1 MYCSHTLVLIEV
13 YTSTM
18 PAGTSAQA
26 LFLRCRFAL
35 QRTTAANCNSRT
47 SNAMAMKRPCQLV
60 ITVLCLLT
68 LLLNTASCLHAQ
80 LPHPQHDASCG
91 DCPRH
96 APATPN
102 APACCIAHQ
111 QPSTAATSVEVEQ
124 PAHLPNA
131 FAPIAPNLPAPALF
145 SAATRLSAP
154 PLVPPIIAL
163 RI

>member
-1 MYCSHTLVLIEV
+1 MYCSHTLVLLEV

-35 QRTTAANCNSRT
+35 QRTTAANYNSRT
-47 SNAMAMKRPCQLV
+47 SNAMAMKRPCHLV
-60 ITVLCLLT
+60 IAVLCLLT
-68 LLLNTASCLHAQ
+68 LLLNTSSCLHAQ
-80 LPHPQHDASCG
+80 LPHPRHDASCG
-91 DCPRH
+91 NCPRH

-102 APACCIAHQ
+102 TPPCCTAHQ
-111 QPSTAATSVEVEQ
+111 QPSTVATSVEVEQ

-131 FAPIAPNLPAPALF
+131 STPIAPNLPAPTLF
-145 SAATRLSAP
+145 SAATRLSAS
-154 PLVPPIIAL
+154 PLLPPIIAL